1 MLGVRYWFVVWVEF
15 ELFFLFRVYTQ
26 SFKLKLSKENKKS
39 VSVQGSYLS
48 AYSKVQCIKSDGWR
62 NVKESRA
69 KIQSGQSKIV
79 TQEWQGMREGGSSKV
94 TQRRGNKGSSG
105 DYNDCTNHRLKV
117 ISVNHSLPLLS
128 SASVE
133 LHKPEPGNN
142 SQLKVT
148 AELKTCSLR
157 CKYHMSTK
165 VTYLIMNVVIKS
177 IKVQVKIKIF
187 CFLPCFTA

>member
-1 MLGVRYWFVVWVEF
+1 
-15 ELFFLFRVYTQ
+15 
-26 SFKLKLSKENKKS
+26 
-39 VSVQGSYLS
+39 
-48 AYSKVQCIKSDGWR
+48 
-62 NVKESRA
+62 
-69 KIQSGQSKIV
+69 
-79 TQEWQGMREGGSSKV
+79 MREGGSSKV

-165 VTYLIMNVVIKS
+165 MTYLIMNVVIKS
-177 IKVQVKIKIF
+177 IKLQVKVKIF
-187 CFLPCFTA
+187 CFLPCFTAQQVSTHGNLHYVLMPGFITVQIRSGIHHYLLELPFQLKV